1 MKKSQLPN
9 TIKEY
14 KRQVGFF
21 WILVGYVKKQR
32 SLFLQSN
39 ISFYLF
45 PAKIMNL
52 FLGPTSILIEEGV
65 QEFVSMYL
73 ASKNDSGI
81 VGLVGFEKKGELV
94 VIDAAVRYDN
104 TEDES
109 KE

>member
-1 MKKSQLPN
+1 
-9 TIKEY
+9 
-14 KRQVGFF
+14 
-21 WILVGYVKKQR
+21 
-32 SLFLQSN
+32 
-39 ISFYLF
+39 
-45 PAKIMNL
+45 
-52 FLGPTSILIEEGV
+52 
-65 QEFVSMYL
+65 MYL

>member
-1 MKKSQLPN
+1 MDFSRVCEE
-9 TIKEY
+9 TKEPFFTV
-14 KRQVGFF
+14 KHKLLSVPRQDYES
-21 WILVGYVKKQR
+21 LLRSYVDP
-32 SLFLQSN
+32 
-39 ISFYLF
+39 YC
-45 PAKIMNL
+45 
-52 FLGPTSILIEEGV
+52 EEGV